1 MASINRTSL
10 YSDGVMNGA
19 IAELIENKARDSYPS
34 KSPSSELANSSIEK
48 LTPGHDPESATV
60 TPATRT
66 TTINI

>member
-10 YSDGVMNGA
+10 YSDGVMNVDGMGL
-19 IAELIENKARDSYPS
+19 IAEATPS
-34 KSPSSELANSSIEK
+34 QAPNLELANSSIEK
-48 LTPGHDPESATV
+48 LIKVPGHDPESATV